1 MWNKNSDLCP
11 ILNLYL
17 NIYIKVN
24 LFALI
29 GFLITKFSINII
41 LLLTL
46 PGRACSAFLDTF
58 HPSFS
63 IVHRG
68 WNLIYIASGIL
79 Q

>member
-1 MWNKNSDLCP
+1 MHVFYSLTCIGYKSMVLL
-11 ILNLYL
+11 IIIVRY
-17 NIYIKVN
+17 IYIY
-24 LFALI
+24 I
-29 GFLITKFSINII
+29 YI
-41 LLLTL
+41 LLTL

-68 WNLIYIASGIL
+68 WYLIYITSGIL